1 MLDIFSISPGHHHF
15 KQYYYQEWEERPRYI
30 HDHIYSYYLS
40 QDHAKNMNGG
50 VWPTDFSKIRFR
62 PGGINYI
69 YNILTGYHYKAPYG
83 LDVPTGK
90 YFNPYFDH
98 MVIGMKPVLSLLP
111 SQLMTA
117 PSTTM
122 TELLPPIHKWHMM
135 WLTSLHL
142 CKGEMVESSPTGT
155 SDYMFSYSEFCFYIP

>member
-15 KQYYYQEWEERPRYI
+15 KQYYFQEWEERSRYI

-98 MVIGMKPVLSLLP
+98 MVIGMKPVGEYLP
-111 SQLMTA
+111 SQSMTE
-117 PSTTM
+117 PLTTM
-122 TELLPPIHKWHMM
+122 TALLPPILNLLMM
-135 WLTSLHL
+135 
-142 CKGEMVESSPTGT
+142 
-155 SDYMFSYSEFCFYIP
+155 